1 MDPSRDIVNIFKTL
15 HMVKKKLIKG
25 FRAEGI
31 PNTLTHSSGRVLHII
46 ITHSGLTM
54 SELHDLT
61 GLERGSL
68 TSIVDGFIDQGYVQ
82 RKRGEEDR
90 RKVFV
95 APTPEGI
102 TAARK
107 VHEAADRYI
116 VERLDKLSEQDR
128 QDFLR
133 AVETLDKIINKL

>member
-25 FRAEGI
+25 FRPDGI
-31 PNTLTHSSGRVLHII
+31 PNILTHSLGRVLHII

-68 TSIVDGFIDQGYVQ
+68 TSIVDGLIDQGYVQ

-102 TAARK
+102 AAARE

-116 VERLDKLSEQDR
+116 AARLEKLSEKDR
-128 QDFLR
+128 HDFFR
-133 AVETLDKIINKL
+133 AVDTLDNIVNKL